1 MKRIGFLVGV
11 VILVIGFGFCL
22 SAGQSSSI
30 PEVPAKDMVT
40 MVDIGAKK
48 CIPCK
53 MMAPIMESLEKEYK
67 GRAAI
72 VFIDVWENR
81 EQGQRF
87 SIRSIPTQ
95 IFYDKAG
102 KEVYRHEGFLS
113 KDSIVAQ
120 LEELGVKAESGFL
133 ASTPSISQMNQK
145 TPTDEPGANIGSN
158 SVDS

>member
-1 MKRIGFLVGV
+1 MKRMSL
-11 VILVIGFGFCL
+11 LVIAVIATVGLGFSFSPAQSL
-22 SAGQSSSI
+22 SV

-40 MVDIGAKK
+40 MVDIGARK

-53 MMAPIMESLEKEYK
+53 MMAPIMESLENEYK

-72 VFIDVWENR
+72 IFIDVWENR

-87 SIRSIPTQ
+87 GIRSIPTQ

-102 KEVYRHEGFLS
+102 KEVYRHEGFLN

-120 LEELGVKAESGFL
+120 LAELGVKAGKPNE
-133 ASTPSISQMNQK
+133 
-145 TPTDEPGANIGSN
+145 
-158 SVDS
+158 

>member
-1 MKRIGFLVGV
+1 MKRIVLLVVAVIFLV
-11 VILVIGFGFCL
+11 GFGFCL
-22 SAGQSSSI
+22 ANGQSSST

-53 MMAPIMESLEKEYK
+53 MMAPILESLEKEYK
-67 GRAAI
+67 GKAAI

-81 EQGQRF
+81 QQGQRF
-87 SIRSIPTQ
+87 GIHSIPTQ

-120 LEELGVKAESGFL
+120 LEELGVKAGNPNES
-133 ASTPSISQMNQK
+133 K
-145 TPTDEPGANIGSN
+145 N
-158 SVDS
+158 SDR

>member
-1 MKRIGFLVGV
+1 VQNVKQRSFEVKRIGFLIGI
-11 VILVIGFGFCL
+11 VILMIGLGFSL

-30 PEVPAKDMVT
+30 PEVPSKGMVT

-81 EQGQRF
+81 EQGQKF
-87 SIRSIPTQ
+87 GIHAIPTQ
-95 IFYDKAG
+95 IFYDKDG

-113 KDSIVAQ
+113 ENSIVAE
-120 LEELGVKAESGFL
+120 LEKLGVKAGN
-133 ASTPSISQMNQK
+133 PSEAKS
-145 TPTDEPGANIGSN
+145 SN
-158 SVDS
+158 

>member
-1 MKRIGFLVGV
+1 MKRVGLLVVVVIFLVG
-11 VILVIGFGFCL
+11 FGFSL
-22 SAGQSSSI
+22 SDGQSSSI

-72 VFIDVWENR
+72 IFIDVWENR

-87 SIRSIPTQ
+87 GIRAIPTQ

-113 KDSIVAQ
+113 KDGIV
-120 LEELGVKAESGFL
+120 G
-133 ASTPSISQMNQK
+133 
-145 TPTDEPGANIGSN
+145 PTGRTGR
-158 SVDS
+158 

>member
-1 MKRIGFLVGV
+1 VKRIGLFFCV
-11 VILVIGFGFCL
+11 VFIVTGLSFSL

-30 PEVPAKDMVT
+30 PDVPVKGMVT

-53 MMAPIMESLEKEYK
+53 MMASIIESLEKEYK

-87 SIRSIPTQ
+87 GIHLIPTQ
-95 IFYDKAG
+95 IFFDKEG

-113 KDSIVAQ
+113 EGSIEAE
-120 LEELGVKAESGFL
+120 LKKLGVKAGDPDESK
-133 ASTPSISQMNQK
+133 N
-145 TPTDEPGANIGSN
+145 SN
-158 SVDS
+158 L